1 MLKRSLHQI
10 PFYLA
15 LALMSLIILY
25 PIFLMVK
32 TSVSYPADIMTPHKY
47 LLWGLA
53 GVTQPSRRR
62 GIVMAW

>member
-1 MLKRSLHQI
+1 MLKRSLHQL

-32 TSVSYPADIMTPHKY
+32 LSVSYPEAIMTPHKD
-47 LLWGLA
+47 LL
-53 GVTQPSRRR
+53 
-62 GIVMAW
+62 